1 MGTVTDAGK
10 GVSGVDVKIGTE
22 TIKTDKDGKFSVTEK
37 NVGKYS
43 VEVAPKGYLAQS
55 TSVEIAAN
63 AENRSVVTVAV
74 ALTKQSEPTT
84 VEVGENGNTEEVK
97 VEDKSASNEEVKEPG
112 TVEPEDVKEDLPL
125 VTPELEIPAGAI
137 QTEGNE
143 DVLEGGNAEVS
154 VTTYDQPQ
162 KL

>member
-1 MGTVTDAGK
+1 MLFGDSLRCVVFVTVSCHDDDDEPKQEPGEVIETPAPVVEYYIMGTVTDAGK

-74 ALTKQSEPTT
+74 ALTTK
-84 VEVGENGNTEEVK
+84 
-97 VEDKSASNEEVKEPG
+97 
-112 TVEPEDVKEDLPL
+112 
-125 VTPELEIPAGAI
+125 
-137 QTEGNE
+137 
-143 DVLEGGNAEVS
+143 
-154 VTTYDQPQ
+154 
-162 KL
+162 

>member
-1 MGTVTDAGK
+1 M
-10 GVSGVDVKIGTE
+10 SGVDVKIGTE

-43 VEVAPKGYLAQS
+43 VEVAPKKLSCSS

-84 VEVGENGNTEEVK
+84 VEVGELVIQKRLK
-97 VEDKSASNEEVKEPG
+97 VEDIRVLRMRNSG
-112 TVEPEDVKEDLPL
+112 T
-125 VTPELEIPAGAI
+125 G
-137 QTEGNE
+137 
-143 DVLEGGNAEVS
+143 
-154 VTTYDQPQ
+154 YC
-162 KL
+162 